1 MYQYQKQLIEDNGHD
16 INRSQN
22 QIKVQIDVAL
32 TEWF

>member
-1 MYQYQKQLIEDNGHD
+1 MYPYQKQIGEGNGHD